1 MEYASKPR
9 LESRLA
15 WPSKLILFLHCHFA
29 TTKPLDLTEGT
40 HPVAACAIANPA
52 SKSQLLT
59 ILHQEIIQR
68 VDKGE
73 RASAAEIAPDVIQ
86 VQCPHHGPPKMLS
99 FYENCLKKKGVVSEP
114 TVLTIL
120 QTVQWQNQM
129 DSQKAIQQDGQPHSL
144 SLNLALLFISYGILK
159 KVT

>member
-15 WPSKLILFLHCHFA
+15 WPSKLILFLHCHFS

-40 HPVAACAIANPA
+40 HPVADCAIANPA
-52 SKSQLLT
+52 SKSYLLT

-129 DSQKAIQQDGQPHSL
+129 DSQKAI
-144 SLNLALLFISYGILK
+144 
-159 KVT
+159 